1 MYCQNCGKQITSIA
15 NECPYCKTKVNEI
28 NNQNDYQEKQKN
40 NNVLYY
46 GMNGKPV
53 TIWKF
58 ILGIILIIGGI
69 WLSISMAI
77 SLGINW

>member
-1 MYCQNCGKQITSIA
+1 MYCKNCGKPISSIA
-15 NECPYCKTKVNEI
+15 NECPYCKTKVIEDNNEKI
-28 NNQNDYQEKQKN
+28 NYQQPKN

-58 ILGIILIIGGI
+58 ILGIMLLIGFPIFFI
-69 WLSISMAI
+69 IF
-77 SLGINW
+77 ING